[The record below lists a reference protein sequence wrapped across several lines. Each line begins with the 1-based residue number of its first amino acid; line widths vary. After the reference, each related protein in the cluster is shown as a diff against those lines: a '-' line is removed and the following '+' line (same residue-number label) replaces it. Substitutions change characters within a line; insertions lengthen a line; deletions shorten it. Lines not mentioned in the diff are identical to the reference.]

1 MHLLARGKRVG
12 VSSTSHKAIH
22 NLLREVEEVAAEAGV
37 EFRGLKKSSGG
48 YDSVFTGRFVTSTG
62 SNAGFADPE
71 VQLVAGT
78 AWLLCRPELDG
89 TLDYLFVD
97 EAGQVSL
104 ADALALGTAARRSS
118 CSVTRCSLRR

>member
-1 MHLLARGKRVG
+1 MTRSSPAA
-12 VSSTSHKAIH
+12 SSTSTK
-22 NLLREVEEVAAEAGV
+22 G
-37 EFRGLKKSSGG
+37 
-48 YDSVFTGRFVTSTG
+48 
-62 SNAGFADPE
+62 NAGFADPE

-104 ADALALGTAARRSS
+104 ADALALGTAARTLVLLGDPVQLAQ
-118 CSVTRCSLRR
+118 VTQAITRPARAFRCSSTCS